1 MIITVINGSPRKNG
15 ATSKVLT
22 YLYKDIE
29 KLIPDV
35 KINYFDLSE
44 VNPSYCI
51 GCLNC
56 YKMGRCINQSDKVEY
71 IHDIITKSDGVIF
84 GSPTY
89 GSSVTGLFKV
99 FTDRAHMMLER
110 LLYRKPCIAVTT
122 YENARGSKAISF
134 MKSMVLDS
142 GGYVCGH
149 LSIKTGFNQ
158 NPITERVE
166 SKIQK
171 VSKKFIY
178 YIERKKNPPVFSQVY
193 NFIAMNAVLK
203 PMAFKNIE
211 QYKGIIDRWEAQ
223 GII

>member
-29 KLIPDV
+29 RLIPDV

-56 YKMGRCINQSDKVEY
+56 YKMGKCINQNDKVEY

-99 FTDRAHMMLER
+99 FTDRAH
-110 LLYRKPCIAVTT
+110 
-122 YENARGSKAISF
+122 
-134 MKSMVLDS
+134 
-142 GGYVCGH
+142 
-149 LSIKTGFNQ
+149 
-158 NPITERVE
+158 
-166 SKIQK
+166 
-171 VSKKFIY
+171 
-178 YIERKKNPPVFSQVY
+178 
-193 NFIAMNAVLK
+193 
-203 PMAFKNIE
+203 
-211 QYKGIIDRWEAQ
+211 
-223 GII
+223 

>member
-29 KLIPDV
+29 RLIPDV

-56 YKMGRCINQSDKVEY
+56 YKMGKCINQNDKVEY

-99 FTDRAHMMLER
+99 FTDR
-110 LLYRKPCIAVTT
+110 
-122 YENARGSKAISF
+122 
-134 MKSMVLDS
+134 
-142 GGYVCGH
+142 
-149 LSIKTGFNQ
+149 
-158 NPITERVE
+158 NPITEKVE

-178 YIERKKNPPVFSQVY
+178 CIEEKKNPPVFSQIY
-193 NFIAMNAVLK
+193 NFIAINAVLK
-203 PMAFKNIE
+203 PMAFKDIE

>member
-22 YLYKDIE
+22 QLCKDI
-29 KLIPDV
+29 KKIKPNV
-35 KINYFDLSE
+35 KINFFNLSE

-56 YKMGRCINQSDKVEY
+56 YKIGKCINQNDKVEY

-110 LLYRKPCIAVTT
+110 LLYHKPCIAVTT

-134 MKSMVLDS
+134 MKSMVSDS

-149 LSIKTGFNQ
+149 LSVKVGFNQ
-158 NPITERVE
+158 NPIVERVE

-171 VSKKFIY
+171 VSKKFVY
-178 YIERKKNPPVFSQVY
+178 CIEEKKNPPVFSQIY
-193 NFIAMNAVLK
+193 DFIAMNIILK